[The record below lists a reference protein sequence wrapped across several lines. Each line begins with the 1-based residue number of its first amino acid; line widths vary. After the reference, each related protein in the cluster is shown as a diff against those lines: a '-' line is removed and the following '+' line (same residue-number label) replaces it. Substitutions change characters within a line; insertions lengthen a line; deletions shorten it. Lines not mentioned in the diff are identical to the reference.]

1 MAPET
6 KVKKA
11 TDAGLNVSAVSI
23 RPPVL
28 KLDWSTLFGLVLA
41 IVLIGLAL
49 ILGGSVGSFVNA
61 PAFLIVVGGTF
72 AVTAI
77 SYTGEDLGKFMSIIN
92 RAFIRTIYN
101 PKRMAF
107 QLMDIATIAKAKGVL
122 TLNKIEPS
130 LRKDP
135 MLFKAIQPVIDG
147 YKVEELQNI
156 LLQDNDAAL
165 ERHRRSAQIVRRA
178 AEVAPAMG
186 LIGTLVGL
194 VQMLSSLSDPTS
206 IGPAMAVA
214 LLTTFYG
221 AVLSTVF
228 LGPLANKLERNS
240 ASEALIRELIVTALL
255 SISKQDHPRRLETLL
270 NAILPPQERIRYFK

>member
-1 MAPET
+1 MATET
-6 KVKKA
+6 KVKQA
-11 TDAGLNVSAVSI
+11 ADAGMNVNAISI
-23 RPPVL
+23 RPPIR

-49 ILGGSVGSFVNA
+49 MLGGSVSAFVNA
-61 PAFLIVVGGTF
+61 PALLIVVGGTF

-92 RAFIRTIYN
+92 RAFIRTIYD

-122 TLNKIEPS
+122 SLNKVESS

-147 YKVEELQNI
+147 YKTEELQTI
-156 LLQDNDAAL
+156 LLSDNEAAL

-194 VQMLSSLSDPTS
+194 VQMLSALSDPSS

-228 LGPLANKLERNS
+228 LGPMANKLERNS
-240 ASEALIRELIVTALL
+240 VSEALIRELIVTTLM
-255 SISKQDHPRRLETLL
+255 SISNQEHPRRLETLL
-270 NAILPPQERIRYFK
+270 NAILPPQDRIRYFK

>member
-11 TDAGLNVSAVSI
+11 TDAGVNVSAVSI

-49 ILGGSVGSFVNA
+49 FLGGSVGSFVNA
-61 PAFLIVVGGTF
+61 PAFLIVIGGTF

-107 QLMDIATIAKAKGVL
+107 QLMDIATISKAKGVL
-122 TLNKIEPS
+122 TLNKIETS
-130 LRKDP
+130 LKKDP
-135 MLFKAIQPVIDG
+135 MLFKALQPVIDG
-147 YKVEELQNI
+147 YKTEELQHI
-156 LLQDNDAAL
+156 LIQDNEAAL
-165 ERHRRSAQIVRRA
+165 ERHRRSAQIIRRA

-255 SISKQDHPRRLETLL
+255 SISKQEHPRRLETLL
-270 NAILPPQERIRYFK
+270 NAILPPQERIKYFK